1 MATVCERL
9 KELIVEQLDVDV
21 ELVTP
26 EASFVEDFNADSLD
40 LVEFITAVEEEFSS
54 QGKKLEISDED
65 FEKLQTVQDVVD
77 YLYDRGTVDE

>member
-1 MATVCERL
+1 MAMVFERL

-40 LVEFITAVEEEFSS
+40 LVEFITAVEEEFSP
-54 QGKKLEISDED
+54 QGKKLEIPDED

-77 YLYDRGTVDE
+77 YLYDRGIVDE